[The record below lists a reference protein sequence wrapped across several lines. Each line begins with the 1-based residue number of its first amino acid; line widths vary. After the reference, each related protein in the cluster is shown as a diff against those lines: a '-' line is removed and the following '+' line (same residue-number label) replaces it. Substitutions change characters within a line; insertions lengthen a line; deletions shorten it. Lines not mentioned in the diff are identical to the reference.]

1 MKKLWKNFDFTLIFT
16 PLILTAFGVVM
27 IYSASMV
34 YAVAKWGYSPDHYL
48 NKQLIWCGLGLIAF
62 TTTISIP
69 YQKYQKWMPL
79 ILFGVAILLALVWS
93 PLGDYV
99 NGAYSWLV
107 LGPIRV
113 QPAELAKVG
122 LIMYLASALAKK
134 QDRLSSFRRGVIP
147 PLFITFLILGLIIW
161 QPDVGTASI
170 IGLIAATIFLS
181 AGIHPKIISMLAV
194 LGGALITIFILT
206 SVVTDSERVARF
218 TGAYEP
224 FSDPA
229 DDGYHLIQSYI
240 AIGTGGI
247 SGDGLGQGVQKLGYL
262 LEPHTDFIMAVI
274 AEELG
279 LLGVLLGIG
288 LLTVIVLRGLFISRQ
303 CKDAFGSLL
312 AIGISSMVGIQTIIN
327 LGAVSGLLP
336 ITGVPLPFLSYGGSS
351 LVVLLASMGI
361 LNNIARQ
368 VRLEDKPKVY
378 NKTVTNEDRSNTD
391 VPTLQQQRKA
401 RGGRQWVNERRSI
414 RY

>member
-48 NKQLIWCGLGLIAF
+48 NKQLVWCAIGMVAFAF
-62 TTTISIP
+62 TVFFP
-69 YQKYQKWMPL
+69 YQKYQKWMPI

-107 LGPIRV
+107 LGPIRI

-134 QDRLSSFRRGVIP
+134 QDRLSSFKRGVIP
-147 PLFITFLILGLIIW
+147 PMFITFLILGLIIW

-170 IGLIAATIFLS
+170 IGLIAATVFLS
-181 AGIHPKIISMLAV
+181 AGIHPKIIGMLTV
-194 LGGALITIFILT
+194 LGGALISIFILT

-240 AIGTGGI
+240 AIGTGGL

-279 LLGVLLGIG
+279 LLGVLLGLG
-288 LLTVIVLRGLFISRQ
+288 LLTIIVLRGLFIARK
-303 CKDAFGSLL
+303 CTDAFGSLL

-336 ITGVPLPFLSYGGSS
+336 ITGVPLPFVSYGGSS

-368 VRLEDKPKVY
+368 VRMQDQPKVY
-378 NKTVTNEDRSNTD
+378 NKTVTEEDHSANQ
-391 VPTLQQQRKA
+391 VPTLQQRKA
-401 RGGRQWVNERRSI
+401 RGGRQWANERKSI